1 MKGWRLVV
9 AGLLA
14 CAALVARP
22 AAAWDDGSTVSTSDG
37 VATSDDV
44 ALFDQGTAGDDTWAQ
59 VGWGALTGLSNLI
72 YLPAKLGYAVLG
84 GVTGGLALGL
94 TGGDLDTASAIWE
107 PSLGGDYILTPSMIQ
122 GEEPFSFA
130 GAAPTPGLGAPLP
143 DDQPAGRASGD
154 RPLGSAPPD
163 DQHFGG

>member
-14 CAALVARP
+14 CAALAARP
-22 AAAWDDGSTVSTSDG
+22 AAALDDGSTKDG

-44 ALFDQGTAGDDTWAQ
+44 ALFDEGTAGGDTWEK
-59 VGWGALTGLSNLI
+59 VGWGALTGLSNLVYI
-72 YLPAKLGYAVLG
+72 PVKVGYAVLG

-94 TGGDLDTASAIWE
+94 TGGDVDTASGVWE
-107 PSLGGDYILTPSMIQ
+107 PSLGGDYFLTPSMIQ
-122 GEEPFSFA
+122 GEESFSFA
-130 GAAPTPGLGAPLP
+130 GAAPTAGLGAPLP
-143 DDQPAGRASGD
+143 DDRPAGSAPGD
-154 RPLGSAPPD
+154 RPAGSAPPD